1 MSERQYRAPAICWL
15 KVTDFIQGWVQH
27 ELGGGAMVKDWKV
40 VSIQHLPGARRALRL
55 ETANEPMGN
64 GPIGNSISATFRN
77 VLDAGMRIDAQT
89 MEQEFGA
96 TRETLQQYQPI
107 ECPKLC
113 MTRSG
118 VLRPWTHDV
127 NFGEKQAKAVQRLL
141 RNAFWQAVQDY
152 SDSYAREHR
161 GEKYAQIDMIEAF
174 CRDTDTP
181 DIYADAMRREWQR
194 RVKREDSGLPGEPS
208 L

>member
-77 VLDAGMRIDAQT
+77 ALDAGMRIDPT
-89 MEQEFGA
+89 TIEESYGA
-96 TRETLQQYQPI
+96 TKESLLQYLPI
-107 ECPKLC
+107 ECPRLC

-118 VLRPWTHDV
+118 VLRPWTLDV
-127 NFGEKQAKAVQRLL
+127 NFGMKQAKVIQRIL
-141 RNAFWQAVQDY
+141 REAFWQAVSDY
-152 SDSYAREHR
+152 ADRYAREHR
-161 GEKYAQIDMIEAF
+161 DKKYAQIDMIEAF

-181 DIYADAMRREWQR
+181 DVYAEPMRREWQR
-194 RVKREDSGLPGEPS
+194 RLLREK
-208 L
+208 

>member
-1 MSERQYRAPAICWL
+1 M
-15 KVTDFIQGWVQH
+15 QGWTQH
-27 ELGGGAMVKDWKV
+27 ELGGGAQVKDFKV
-40 VSIQHLPGARRALRL
+40 LSVQHLPGARHVLRM
-55 ETANEPMGN
+55 ETVHEPLGD
-64 GPIGNSISATFRN
+64 GQIGNSMSATFRN
-77 VLDAGMRIDAQT
+77 ALDAGMRIDAQT

-96 TRETLQQYQPI
+96 TREALLQYQPI

-194 RVKREDSGLPGEPS
+194 RVKREDSGLPDEPS